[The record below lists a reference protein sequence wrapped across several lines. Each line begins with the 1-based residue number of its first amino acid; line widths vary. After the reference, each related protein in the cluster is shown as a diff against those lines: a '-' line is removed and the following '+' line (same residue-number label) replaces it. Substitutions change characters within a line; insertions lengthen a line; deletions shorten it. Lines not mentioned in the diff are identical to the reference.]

1 MKKVNDEL
9 KFFHH
14 DYASFRDWLC
24 LDIQNVTWQGKYR
37 EDFERFW
44 DVFFDEDLTLF
55 EISKRFYYIIDNIH
69 VGPLESWFTWLR
81 DKFICFV
88 FISRDISIEELASNL
103 HQSER
108 DTSILLRS
116 FFVEVFPQHEAYI
129 NENFTLNDILSGN
142 RNVSAN
148 QLVSDLGVDLS
159 FSGSH
164 NHEILTSM
172 EVTLYQEW
180 IYFVK
185 KMEKDF
191 RGTNFNISRLKFRD
205 NLSSKMQSLAQVF
218 AFIGVAIFLVWAIE
232 FANRTYE
239 KYLSDKISVY
249 EPQFRWENEGLKFTD
264 ETIAD
269 QEQIAQFELDIKDIE
284 NVDDTENFLGETLE
298 DEERDEV
305 ESEVVLTSIDTLP
318 RDISSA
324 DREQSSF
331 EEDIK
336 GGGYRDSRY
345 GNTKVYRV
353 MMNSADTDDTRKRLS
368 KLLDL
373 YQVTQV
379 DNVKP
384 GLAVPGGFYYNLYV
398 PRSYLKE
405 FMAQVKGDDSVII
418 YESRT
423 RTRRNPP
430 GKNKVFI
437 WLKAI

>member
-1 MKKVNDEL
+1 MSKEGNEL
-9 KFFHH
+9 NFFHN
-14 DYASFRDWLC
+14 DYTSFRDWLC

-44 DVFFDEDLTLF
+44 DIFFDDGLSLF
-55 EISKRFYYIIDNIH
+55 EISKRFNYLIDNIH
-69 VGPLESWFTWLR
+69 VGPLESWFIWLR
-81 DKFICFV
+81 TKFYCYV
-88 FISRDISIEELASNL
+88 FISRGITIEELA
-103 HQSER
+103 QAIKQDER
-108 DTSILLRS
+108 ETGILLRT
-116 FFVEVFPQHEAYI
+116 FFIEVFPEHESYI
-129 NENFTLNDILSGN
+129 NKNFTINDILSKN
-142 RNVSAN
+142 KSFSIQNFVD
-148 QLVSDLGVDLS
+148 DLGVNLT

-191 RGTNFNISRLKFRD
+191 RGSTFNVSRIKLRD
-205 NLSSKMQSLAQVF
+205 NFSARMQSLAQVF
-218 AFIGVAIFLVWAIE
+218 AFVGVAIFLVWAIE
-232 FANRTYE
+232 FANKTYE

-353 MMNSADTDDTRKRLS
+353 MMNSADTDETRKRLAN
-368 KLLDL
+368 LLSL
-373 YQVTQV
+373 YKVTQV

-384 GLAVPGGFYYNLYV
+384 GLAVPGGYYYNLYV
-398 PRSYLKE
+398 PRTYLKE

-418 YESRT
+418 YESKT

-437 WLKAI
+437 WLKTI

>member
-1 MKKVNDEL
+1 MNKVSEEL
-9 KFFHH
+9 KFFHN
-14 DYASFRDWLC
+14 DYVAFRDWLC

-44 DVFFDEDLTLF
+44 QAFFDEDLTLF
-55 EISKRFYYIIDNIH
+55 QISKRFTYLIENIN
-69 VGPLESWFTWLR
+69 VGPLESWFIWLR
-81 DKFICFV
+81 DKFNCYV
-88 FISRDISIEELASNL
+88 FISRGITIEELAQNL
-103 HQSER
+103 HQNER
-108 DTSILLRS
+108 DIAILLRS
-116 FFVEVFPQHEAYI
+116 FFVEVFPEHEEYI
-129 NENFTLNDILSGN
+129 NRNFTINDILSSN
-142 RNVSAN
+142 KSTTV
-148 QLVSDLGVDLS
+148 QKLVDDLGVDLT

-180 IYFVK
+180 VYFVR

-191 RGTNFNISRLKFRD
+191 KVRNFNLSHIKLRD
-205 NLSSKMQSLAQVF
+205 NLSSKIQTMAQIF
-218 AFIGVAIFLVWAIE
+218 AFVGIAIFLVWAIE
-232 FANRTYE
+232 YANKTYE
-239 KYLSDKISVY
+239 SYLADKISVY
-249 EPQFRWENEGLKFTD
+249 EPQFRWENEGLKFTE

-284 NVDDTENFLGETLE
+284 NVDDSENFLGETLE

-353 MMNSADTDDTRKRLS
+353 MMNSADTDETRRRLS
-368 KLLDL
+368 RLLDL
-373 YQVTQV
+373 YKVTQV

-398 PRSYLKE
+398 PRSHLKD
-405 FMAQVKGDDSVII
+405 FMAQVKGDDAVVI

-437 WLKAI
+437 WLKTI

>member
-1 MKKVNDEL
+1 MNIDNEL
-9 KFFHH
+9 KFFHN

-44 DVFFDEDLTLF
+44 EIFFDEGLTLF
-55 EISKRFYYIIDNIH
+55 EISKRFTYIIENIH
-69 VGPLESWFTWLR
+69 VGPLESWFVWLR
-81 DKFICFV
+81 NKFVCYV
-88 FISRDISIEELASNL
+88 FISRNISIEELSENL
-103 HQSER
+103 HQDDRE
-108 DTSILLRS
+108 TSILLRN
-116 FFVEVFPQHEAYI
+116 FFVEVFPQHEVYI
-129 NENFTLNDILSGN
+129 NEHLSINDILSVN
-142 RNVSAN
+142 KKFTVEK
-148 QLVSDLGVDLS
+148 LVEDLNVDLT

-164 NHEILTSM
+164 NHEILISM

-180 IYFVK
+180 IYFIR

-191 RGTNFNISRLKFRD
+191 RGSNFNIARLKFRN
-205 NLSSKMQSLAQVF
+205 NLSAKMQSFAQIF

-232 FANRTYE
+232 FANKTYE

-353 MMNSADTDDTRKRLS
+353 MMNSADTDETRTRLS
-368 KLLDL
+368 KLMDL
-373 YQVTQV
+373 YKVTQV

-384 GLAVPGGFYYNLYV
+384 GLAVPGGYYYNLYV
-398 PRSYLKE
+398 PRAFLKE

-418 YESRT
+418 YESQT
-423 RTRRNPP
+423 RTRRNPA

-437 WLKAI
+437 WLKTI